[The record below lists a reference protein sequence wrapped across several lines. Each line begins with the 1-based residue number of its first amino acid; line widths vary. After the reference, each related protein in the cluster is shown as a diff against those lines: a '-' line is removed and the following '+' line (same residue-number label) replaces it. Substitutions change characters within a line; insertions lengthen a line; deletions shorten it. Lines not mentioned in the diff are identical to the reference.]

1 MAKPL
6 RSEYHASTLSLRA
19 GKERPLLQR
28 HRWIYSG
35 AIAKAPTYQ
44 EGDILPVY
52 AHSGEKLGLAMMRSK
67 RSIMGHMI
75 AFGEQSVEQALR
87 ENIQRAHQLRR
98 RWVNGEKTN
107 AWRLIHAEGDGIPGL
122 IVDVYKDVLV
132 MQISHP
138 GIERLKPNLLSILR
152 EELEPRSIF
161 EKSTSFMR
169 QQEGL
174 SEVRSHLW
182 GDPNPEVEVIEN
194 GLHYSIHVLDG
205 QKTGFFLDQREMRSQ
220 IRSLSAGKKVLNVFS
235 YTGAFSVAAFAGGAE
250 SVDSVE
256 VGKFAIAGIEKN
268 LKLNSCPMDRHGLF
282 AQDAFLF
289 LKESPLA
296 YDIVILDP
304 PAFAKKR
311 DDVAGAF
318 RAYKELNRMVMEKL
332 PSGSLLLTCSCS
344 YHISDELFQNILFR
358 AAHESGRSVQIVG
371 QHRLALD
378 HPISIFHPESAYLK
392 SRLLFLS

>member
-1 MAKPL
+1 MAN
-6 RSEYHASTLSLRA
+6 SLSLRA

-28 HRWIYSG
+28 HHWIYSG
-35 AIAKAPTYQ
+35 AIAKAPAYQ
-44 EGDILPVY
+44 EGDILPVH
-52 AHSGEKLGLAMMRSK
+52 AHSGERLGLAMMRSK

-75 AFGEQSVEQALR
+75 AFGDQSVEQALR
-87 ENIQRAHQLRR
+87 ENIRRAYQLRK
-98 RWVNGEKTN
+98 RWVNSEKTN

-138 GIERLKPNLLSILR
+138 GIERLKTNILSILR

-174 SEVRSHLW
+174 AEVRAHLW
-182 GDPNPEVEVIEN
+182 GDPNPEVEVMES
-194 GLHYSIHVLDG
+194 GLSYSIHVLDG

-220 IRSLSAGKKVLNVFS
+220 IRSLSAGKRVLNVFS

-268 LKLNSCPMDRHGLF
+268 LKLNGCPMERHGLF
-282 AQDAFLF
+282 AEDAFRF
-289 LKESPLA
+289 LKENPLA

-332 PSGSLLLTCSCS
+332 PAGSLLLTCSCS

-371 QHRLALD
+371 QHRLAVD
-378 HPISIFHPESAYLK
+378 HPISLFHPESAYLK
-392 SRLLFLS
+392 SRLLFLGSC